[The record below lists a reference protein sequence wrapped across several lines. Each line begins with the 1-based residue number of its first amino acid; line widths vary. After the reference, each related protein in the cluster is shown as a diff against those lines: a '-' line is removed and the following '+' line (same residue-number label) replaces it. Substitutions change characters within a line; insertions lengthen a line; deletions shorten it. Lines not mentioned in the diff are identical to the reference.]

1 MGHTVWL
8 KVSIEVDDGVFPDDE
23 SMMDYA
29 NDLAVEAGFTV
40 DDMGMVDPS
49 DMDKFYPVVTSNKR

>member
-1 MGHTVWL
+1 MGQTVWL

-49 DMDKFYPVVTSNKR
+49 DMDKFYHVVTSNKR